1 MLQATCER
9 LERRVVELSA
19 AEGSLH
25 AELAA
30 ARDAAAGREALQLRV
45 QSLEE
50 GQRVRVFPTCCMFV
64 GYAFVNT
71 KMPSVVMMQ
80 SLFKPT
86 HTHTHTH
93 NTHGK

>member
-30 ARDAAAGREALQLRV
+30 AKDAAAGREALQLRV

-50 GQRVRVFPTCCMFV
+50 GQRV
-64 GYAFVNT
+64 
-71 KMPSVVMMQ
+71 
-80 SLFKPT
+80 
-86 HTHTHTH
+86 
-93 NTHGK
+93 